1 MLRKLA
7 ALSALLLFNLA
18 ACGSE
23 PAVVIPAPAFDP
35 RGSGTT
41 ETAVI
46 AGGCFWGVQ
55 GVYQHLKGVKNVLS
69 GYAGGERS
77 TANYDRV
84 TDGDTG
90 HAEAVEIVYDPTQ
103 VSYGQILQVFFS
115 VAHDPTQLN
124 RQGPDTGTQYRSA
137 IFYAN
142 DAQKEIA
149 QRYIAQLDAA
159 KLWRSRIVTRVD
171 PLRAFYVA
179 EDYHQDYLLNH
190 PNQPYIAIND
200 IPKVRNFARVL
211 PALYVTKPVTV
222 ADARKRG
229 ANGKSM
235 AAKPAAAP
243 EAGAAMTADAPAG
256 AMMMAAKPET
266 SGGAMTTDAPSGA
279 MTSDAPSGAMMS
291 ASKSTGAPVVAGD
304 MPELAGV
311 TGWLNSKPLTRTN
324 LRGKVVVL
332 DFWTYSCINCL
343 RAIPYVN
350 AWYKHYKDSGL
361 VIIGVHSPE
370 FEFEKDPTNVRKAI
384 DKFSISYPV
393 ALDSD
398 FALWKAF
405 NNKFWP
411 AHYFVDAK
419 GKIRGHHF
427 GEGKYARS
435 ERTIRQLLTEAGAKN
450 LPEPLDDAA
459 GEGISAASDTANV
472 ASPETY
478 VGFERA
484 ANFASPGSFAR
495 DAVKRYETPAK
506 AALNQWGLGGRW
518 KVGAQHATLAEAPGR
533 IVFRFR
539 ARDLH
544 LVLGPGK
551 DGKPVRYRVTLDG
564 KPPAGNKGMDIDA
577 QGNGT
582 VREQRLYQLIRQS
595 GAVGEHEF
603 AIEFLDANVEAYSFT
618 FG

>member
-7 ALSALLLFNLA
+7 ALTVLFATA
-18 ACGSE
+18 ACSSE
-23 PAVVIPAPAFDP
+23 PAVVIPAPAYDP
-35 RGSGTT
+35 RGNGAT
-41 ETAVI
+41 ETAVL

-69 GYAGGERS
+69 GYSGGSRS
-77 TANYDRV
+77 TAKYDTV
-84 TDGDTG
+84 SGGDTG
-90 HAEAVEIVYDPTQ
+90 HAEAVEIVYDPKQ
-103 VSYGQILQVFFS
+103 VSYGEILRVFFS

-124 RQGPDTGTQYRSA
+124 RQGPDSGTQYRSA

-149 QRYIAQLDAA
+149 KRYIAQLDAA
-159 KLWRSRIVTRVD
+159 KVYRSAIVTRVD
-171 PLRAFYVA
+171 PLRGFYAA
-179 EDYHQDYLLNH
+179 EDYHQDYLLNN
-190 PNQPYIAIND
+190 PNQPYIVYND
-200 IPKVRNFARVL
+200 LPKVRNFERVL
-211 PALYVTKPVTV
+211 PALYVVKPVTV
-222 ADARKRG
+222 AGFSKRES
-229 ANGKSM
+229 AAAM
-235 AAKPAAAP
+235 APKPAA
-243 EAGAAMTADAPAG
+243 GAS
-256 AMMMAAKPET
+256 MMMAAKPE
-266 SGGAMTTDAPSGA
+266 SGGEAA
-279 MTSDAPSGAMMS
+279 GAMMS
-291 ASKSTGAPVVAGD
+291 AVKSSGAPVVEGD

-311 TGWLNSKPLTRTN
+311 TGWLNSRPLTKQS

-350 AWYKHYKDSGL
+350 AWYEHYKDSGL
-361 VIIGVHSPE
+361 VVIGVHTPE
-370 FEFEKDPTNVRKAI
+370 FDFEKDPANVKKAI
-384 DKFSISYPV
+384 AQFRIAYPV

-398 FALWKAF
+398 FAVWKAF
-405 NNKFWP
+405 SNKFWP
-411 AHYFVDAK
+411 AHYFVDAQ

-450 LPEPLDDAA
+450 LPDPLDDAA
-459 GEGISAASDTANV
+459 GAGVSAASDIASV

-495 DAVKRYETPAK
+495 DAVKQYEAPK
-506 AALNQWGLGGRW
+506 SPALNQWGLGGRW
-518 KVGAQHATLAEAPGR
+518 KVGAQHASLATAPGR

-551 DGKPVRYRVTLDG
+551 DGKPVRFRVTLDG
-564 KPPAGNKGMDIDA
+564 KAPAADKGMDIDA

-603 AIEFLDANVEAYSFT
+603 QIEFLDANVEAYSFT

>member
-1 MLRKLA
+1 
-7 ALSALLLFNLA
+7 
-18 ACGSE
+18 
-23 PAVVIPAPAFDP
+23 
-35 RGSGTT
+35 
-41 ETAVI
+41 
-46 AGGCFWGVQ
+46 
-55 GVYQHLKGVKNVLS
+55 
-69 GYAGGERS
+69 
-77 TANYDRV
+77 
-84 TDGDTG
+84 
-90 HAEAVEIVYDPTQ
+90 VEIVYDPKQ

-142 DAQKEIA
+142 ESQKQIA

-159 KLWRSRIVTRVD
+159 KAYRSRIVTRVD
-171 PLRAFYVA
+171 PLHGFYAA
-179 EDYHQDYLLNH
+179 EDYHQDYLINH
-190 PNQPYIAIND
+190 PDQPYIAFND
-200 IPKVRNFARVL
+200 LPKVRNFARVL
-211 PALYVTKPVTV
+211 PALYNTTAVTV
-222 ADARKRG
+222 ADAGRG
-229 ANGKSM
+229 ASM
-235 AAKPAAAP
+235 TATKP
-243 EAGAAMTADAPAG
+243 EAADG
-256 AMMMAAKPET
+256 SMMMAAKPET
-266 SGGAMTTDAPSGA
+266 SGEAMSGGGMMAAKQSSGA
-279 MTSDAPSGAMMS
+279 PM
-291 ASKSTGAPVVAGD
+291 VEGD
-304 MPELAGV
+304 MPELTGAS
-311 TGWLNSKPLTRTN
+311 GWLNSKPLTRAS

-350 AWYKHYKDSGL
+350 AWYEHYKGSGL

-370 FEFEKDPTNVRKAI
+370 FDFEKDPANVRKAVE
-384 DKFSISYPV
+384 KFSITYPV

-398 FALWKAF
+398 FALWNSF
-405 NNKFWP
+405 HNRFWP
-411 AHYFVDAK
+411 AHYFVDAN

-435 ERTIRQLLTEAGAKN
+435 ERTIRQLLTEAGATN

-459 GEGISAASDTANV
+459 GEGVSAASDTANV

-478 VGFERA
+478 LGYGRA
-484 ANFASPGSFAR
+484 ANFASAGSLAR
-495 DAVKRYETPAK
+495 DAAKVYETPAQL
-506 AALNQWGLGGRW
+506 ALNQWGLGGRW
-518 KVGAQHATLAEAPGR
+518 NVGTDKAALVSAPGR

-551 DGKPVRYRVTLDG
+551 DRKPVRFRVTIDG
-564 KPPAGNKGMDIDA
+564 KAPAANRGMDVDA

-603 AIEFLDANVEAYSFT
+603 AIEFLDAGVEAYSFT